1 MTTKAIALSALLL
14 FLPICSNAAG
24 NQHAKANDYKVLK
37 FIDVGKTTKQEF
49 LKGFST
55 NFPKCKKPTKGPNS
69 IYDLGKCFK
78 SLPGSP
84 TVRVDVRGVVHGV
97 FFTYTKGSG
106 TFDEYKAS
114 LTQKYG
120 KPSYSK
126 VPFVGDKATI
136 WDAPFGMIWLQ
147 EQHMSVEGSL
157 LYMSKDLVGWVVEHE
172 KNLKQKKKNAREELL

>member
-136 WDAPFGMIWLQ
+136 WDAPFGMIWL
-147 EQHMSVEGSL
+147 
-157 LYMSKDLVGWVVEHE
+157 
-172 KNLKQKKKNAREELL
+172 